1 MNKGHTFEYTFTVF
15 TPTYNRAHLLVRLYE
30 SLKQQTFRD
39 FEWVIVDDGSSDSTP
54 ELVRRWQTE
63 AYFPI
68 RYFWQPNSGK
78 HVAYNR
84 GLLEA
89 RGFLF
94 ADIDSDDFY
103 VPEAL
108 ERFYYYWSRIP
119 REEQEQFAGVIGHFA
134 DMNSKRIIG
143 TLFPQNFLISDGIE
157 IRLRYRVRGD
167 KIGANR
173 IEVLRQFPFP
183 EDLGR
188 FVPEALVGNRI
199 YQRYKQLFFNEV
211 VAYKTYLR
219 GGLSDR
225 NVIIRASS
233 PKAARTYYREFV
245 SLARPIPF
253 TDKFKNYANY
263 MRFSLHAG
271 VPLLKAASDVPSKIL
286 AIATWPL
293 GWSLFV
299 RDLWVL
305 RRSGRNSRATH

>member
-1 MNKGHTFEYTFTVF
+1 MFFSESLRQTGRRKLRWVRNTMNKGHTFEYTFTVF

-39 FEWVIVDDGSSDSTP
+39 FEWVIVDDGSSDATP
-54 ELVRRWQTE
+54 ELVKRWQTE
-63 AYFPI
+63 ASFPI

-119 REEQEQFAGVIGHFA
+119 GEEQEQFAGVIGHFA

-143 TLFPQNFLISDGIE
+143 TLFPKNFLISDGIE
-157 IRLRYRVRGD
+157 IRLRYRVKGD

-173 IEVLRQFPFP
+173 IELLRQFPFP

-225 NVIIRASS
+225 NVVIRASS
-233 PKAARTYYREFV
+233 PKSRKDLLPRV
-245 SLARPIPF
+245 
-253 TDKFKNYANY
+253 
-263 MRFSLHAG
+263 RFSSATDTLHRKVRELRQPHA
-271 VPLLKAASDVPSKIL
+271 
-286 AIATWPL
+286 
-293 GWSLFV
+293 LFV
-299 RDLWVL
+299 TRGCASVK
-305 RRSGRNSRATH
+305 GCQ